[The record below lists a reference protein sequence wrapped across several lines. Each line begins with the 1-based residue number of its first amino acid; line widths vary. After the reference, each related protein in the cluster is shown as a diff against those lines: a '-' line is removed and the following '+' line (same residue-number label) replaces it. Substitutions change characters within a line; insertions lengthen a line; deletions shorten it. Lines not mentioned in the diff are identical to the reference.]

1 MENNTTRRG
10 KKAHIVTVGMLC
22 LVTLTTGAC
31 VTRTTY
37 EAAIASLEAT
47 NVELYSTRAKSQ
59 LLIEQVR
66 ELEQQKVVL
75 ARETETSVFALLHA
89 KQQVETEQQLSQEQI
104 SRLSGAINQLT
115 AQQNRL
121 RYALQR
127 AKEEQPELQATVE
140 MYKSKLGEADGL
152 TAPLSTS
159 LERSNQQAERALAPS
174 TQAPAQ
180 TDSIPKPIVTAPAAS
195 ADPNANNPKMPS
207 TNKQPSEPVEDDWLS
222 MLKEWAV
229 SIWRSIFS

>member
-10 KKAHIVTVGMLC
+10 MKLHRVTVGMLC
-22 LVTLTTGAC
+22 LASLTTGAC
-31 VTRTTY
+31 ATRTSY
-37 EAAIASLEAT
+37 EAAIANLEAT

-59 LLIEQVR
+59 LLIERVR
-66 ELEQQKVVL
+66 ELEQQKIVL
-75 ARETETSVFALLHA
+75 AKETETAVFALLHA
-89 KQQVETEQQLSQEQI
+89 KQRVETEQQLLQE
-104 SRLSGAINQLT
+104 RMTMLSGAVNQLT

-152 TAPLSTS
+152 RAPLPTS
-159 LERSNQQAERALAPS
+159 EKALAPS
-174 TQAPAQ
+174 TQVPAQ

-195 ADPNANNPKMPS
+195 ANPNATSQKMPS
-207 TNKQPSEPVEDDWLS
+207 TNKQISEPVEDDWLT

-229 SIWRSIFS
+229 ALWRSIFS

>member
-59 LLIEQVR
+59 LLIERVR

-159 LERSNQQAERALAPS
+159 LERSNQQTERALAPS